1 MDGTSLV
8 TQALSDVTSTF
19 TTVTDMVTDSQ
30 LAMVFIGFA
39 IAGAGLGLFRRLVPR
54 AR

>member
-1 MDGTSLV
+1 MEGVNLV
-8 TQALSDVTSTF
+8 TSALQDVTTTF
-19 TTVTDMVTDSQ
+19 STVTDMVTDSP

>member
-1 MDGTSLV
+1 MDGSLV
-8 TQALSDVTSTF
+8 TTAMSDVSSVFTSV
-19 TTVTDMVTDSQ
+19 TTMVTDSP

-39 IAGAGLGLFRRLVPR
+39 ITGAGLGLFRRLVPR